1 MVARSN
7 FSPPKS
13 VSNIHIH
20 NMKTSI
26 VTPRTRKPDTKRNTF
41 PALYKSLS
49 GDIVFASDKFSGV
62 IIHVGS
68 AAWPL
73 GFSSFGDDNSWDDT
87 SSWTRVTEPVTVKF
101 QP

>member
-1 MVARSN
+1 
-7 FSPPKS
+7 
-13 VSNIHIH
+13 
-20 NMKTSI
+20 MKTSI
-26 VTPRTRKPDTKRNTF
+26 VTPRNCKPDTKKNTF
-41 PALYKSLS
+41 PALYKNSS

-73 GFSSFGDDNSWDDT
+73 GFSLFGDNTSWDDT
-87 SSWTRVTEPVTVKF
+87 SSWTRVTEPITIKF